1 MASYLFR
8 LQFLPKSSTQKGVP
22 SEGTERER
30 ERARDSERERERGR
44 ERERKKER
52 IGPSGLTKR
61 LKDGKSRKWPKL

>member
-22 SEGTERER
+22 TEGTERER
-30 ERARDSERERERGR
+30 ER

-52 IGPSGLTKR
+52 KNWPLRTNEKAKR
-61 LKDGKSRKWPKL
+61 WII

>member
-22 SEGTERER
+22 TEGTERER
-30 ERARDSERERERGR
+30 ERARDSERERER

-52 IGPSGLTKR
+52 KNWPLRTNEKAKR
-61 LKDGKSRKWPKL
+61 WKI